1 MKAQWL
7 VCCGRTGRDDARRAV
22 RSLGSSLGTEL
33 VEGPDDLR
41 RLGEEEPGRYAVV
54 VGEGISGVSEVNL
67 AAALAASGDFLE
79 VALVARGASGSL
91 RSRAARAGVDVVID
105 PMDLAPEPRVP
116 DGAPLAEPAPAG
128 VPGNLNEAPGMLG
141 AAPSRAD
148 VPPPAVRQVER
159 RHVVPCPPA
168 VKGRA
173 PVVVFCSGR
182 GGVGKTALVAAC
194 AATAAGWGL
203 RVAAL
208 DLDLSCG
215 NLYSCFGLPEGLDLS
230 GEGAQGPLD
239 IASLRGLAA
248 CEGVRLFGPCSRP
261 ELAEKAMPQVEGLI
275 SAASA
280 SFDLVLVDTSTTF
293 TDGVAQAIQLA
304 DRVLIVSDGAGG
316 STASCARVAGLA
328 VRLGVARTRIAR
340 LENRAPA
347 RGRPAPVFPSA
358 AVGLEGARTF
368 EVLDGGE
375 ETRELLCAGRAVE
388 LAEPGMP
395 FGESAATLL
404 AQVLAELGQLP
415 ESEGAARAL
424 AAATPR
430 KRSFFGRKR
439 EARSA

>member
-7 VCCGRTGRDDARRAV
+7 VCCGRSGREDARRAV
-22 RSLGSSLGTEL
+22 RSLGASLGTEF

-41 RLGEEEPGRYAVV
+41 RLGEEEPGRYGAV

-67 AAALAASGDFLE
+67 AAALVSSGDFLE
-79 VALVARGASGSL
+79 VVLVARGASGSL

-105 PMDLAPEPRVP
+105 PADLPPEPRVSTE
-116 DGAPLAEPAPAG
+116 ARVATSASAPAPHDLD
-128 VPGNLNEAPGMLG
+128 NAPVVKG
-141 AAPSRAD
+141 AAPSRAA
-148 VPPPAVRQVER
+148 VSPPVVRQVER
-159 RHVVPCPPA
+159 RQVVPCPPE

-194 AATAAGWGL
+194 AAAAAGWGL

-230 GEGAQGPLD
+230 GEGPQGPLD
-239 IASLRGLAA
+239 VASLRGLAA

-261 ELAEKAMPQVEGLI
+261 ELAERAMPQVEGLI
-275 SAASA
+275 GAASA

-340 LENRAPA
+340 LENKVPA
-347 RGRPAPVFPSA
+347 RGRPVPVFPSA

-375 ETRELLCAGRAVE
+375 EARELLCAGRAVE

-395 FGESAATLL
+395 LGESAATLL

-415 ESEGAARAL
+415 ESEEAARAL